1 MSEKIIDQ
9 ELVKQVLKG
18 DNEAFDVL
26 VIKYQD
32 PIRRMVTQ
40 MIRDPISAMDI
51 TQESFINAYR
61 ALESFQG
68 DSSFYTWLYRIA
80 INTTKNFL
88 KKRGRRPPDVDVEMD
103 DAIRSGNLGLSD
115 LETPERLLATDELQ
129 QAVMKA
135 VNTLPEE
142 LRASIVLREIG
153 GLSYDEIAAILE
165 CPVGTVRSRIF
176 RARHAVD
183 EQIKPYLD

>member
-1 MSEKIIDQ
+1 MSEKLIDQ

-40 MIRDPISAMDI
+40 MIRDPISALDI

-61 ALESFQG
+61 ALGNFNN

-80 INTTKNFL
+80 INTTKNHL
-88 KKRGRRPPDVDVEMD
+88 KKKGRRPPDVDVELQ
-103 DAIRSGNLGLSD
+103 DAIRSGNLGLND
-115 LETPERLLATDELQ
+115 IETPERLLARDELQ

-135 VNTLPEE
+135 VNTLPED
-142 LRASIVLREIG
+142 LRSSIVLREIG
-153 GLSYDEIAAILE
+153 GLSYDEIATILE